1 MLQQGELNEKGHATR
16 GLFCFDFSPAIHNLD
31 EMQRIWYNTYNQF
44 QKGDEHYQ
52 IFRHTL
58 FVCVFGSFRKM

>member
-31 EMQRIWYNTYNQF
+31 EMQGIWYNTYNQF
-44 QKGDEHYQ
+44 
-52 IFRHTL
+52 
-58 FVCVFGSFRKM
+58 